1 MLVVVQ
7 FQGDSSAA
15 SYGGAGGAAGA
26 IDEDDDG
33 KQCTGVALTLQV
45 SVSLFRVLCFI
56 SRSCAVSLFDALL
69 KWCRHLFRPWLA
81 CCTQRY
87 IASNQKRKLLQM
99 HLCNP
104 SQTV

>member
-15 SYGGAGGAAGA
+15 SYGGAAGA

-33 KQCTGVALTLQV
+33 KQCSGDALTLQI

-56 SRSCAVSLFDALL
+56 SRSCAVSLSDALL
-69 KWCRHLFRPWLA
+69 KWCRHLFRPLFA

-87 IASNQKRKLLQM
+87 NGIESERKLLQM

-104 SQTV
+104 SQKV